1 MFYIKPYSFF
11 LQRYLI
17 IYINNY
23 FTSMLLFIELQAY
36 NFNVINIIRLYKE
49 FLNELIKIKIKYSF
63 NNNNIRRDLFNLIR

>member
-1 MFYIKPYSFF
+1 
-11 LQRYLI
+11 
-17 IYINNY
+17 
-23 FTSMLLFIELQAY
+23 MLLFIELQAY